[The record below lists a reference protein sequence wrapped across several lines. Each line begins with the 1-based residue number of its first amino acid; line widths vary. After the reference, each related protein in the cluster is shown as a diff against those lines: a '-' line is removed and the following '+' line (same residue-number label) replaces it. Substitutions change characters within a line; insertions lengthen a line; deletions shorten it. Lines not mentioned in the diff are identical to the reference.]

1 MTDSMTLKE
10 QYIDKKKKLK
20 QDILDLMYEFETETG
35 VIVTNIITDIRF
47 DILTFD
53 IMTDIERE

>member
-10 QYIDKKKKLK
+10 HYIEKKKKLK
-20 QDILDLMYEFETETG
+20 QDILDLMYEFENETG
-35 VIVTNIITDIRF
+35 VVVTNIITDIRF

-53 IMTDIERE
+53 ITTDIERE

>member
-10 QYIDKKKKLK
+10 QYIDRKKKLK
-20 QDILDLMYEFETETG
+20 QDILDLMYEFENETG
-35 VIVTNIITDIRF
+35 VVVTNIITDIRF

-53 IMTDIERE
+53 ITTDIERE